1 MSITIDDDQV
11 LQALNEM
18 QQRSLRLQPAFKAI
32 GEAMVASTHERFQEK
47 EAPDGTPWAPLSQT
61 TIDRKGHGR
70 ILEGETHQLAR
81 QIHYEAGDDALEWG
95 SSMIYAAMQHYGGE
109 QSEFPH
115 LWGDIPGREFLGVS
129 SEDRDEVLDTLSLYL
144 EGGL

>member
-18 QQRSLRLQPAFKAI
+18 QRRSLRLRPAFKAI

-47 EAPDGTPWAPLSQT
+47 EAPDGTPWSPLSQT
-61 TIDRKGHGR
+61 TIDRKGHDR

-81 QIHYEAGDDALEWG
+81 QISYSATDDALEWG
-95 SSMIYAAMQHYGGE
+95 SPMIYAAMQQFGGE
-109 QSEFPH
+109 QSDFPH

-129 SEDRDEVLDTLSLYL
+129 SDDRDEVLDTLSIYL
-144 EGGL
+144 ESGL

>member
-11 LQALNEM
+11 LQALSAM
-18 QQRSLRLQPAFKAI
+18 QQRSIRLQPAFKAI

-47 EAPDGTPWAPLSQT
+47 EAPDGTPWTPLSET
-61 TIDRKGHGR
+61 TVERKGHDR
-70 ILEGETHQLAR
+70 ILEGESGQLAR
-81 QIHYEAGDDALEWG
+81 QIHYETNDDELLWG

-129 SEDRDEVLDTLSLYL
+129 SDDRDEVLDTLSLYL